1 MTICPITY
9 ESCNQLYSEKGL
21 KQLSRNLSGL
31 NPLPFSSLELRQ
43 EASSRAGKIS
53 IQGVQPKLSAR
64 LNVKNQCFDLV
75 DKNGH
80 YILKPQISDYQHA
93 PENEDL
99 TMRLA
104 SMAGIEIPLHGLL
117 YGRDNELTYFIRR
130 FDRTL
135 KNHKIHVE
143 DFAQLSGKSRDTKYN
158 SSMEQVAK
166 IIEKYCTF
174 PALEKAKLF
183 RIVLFCFLTGN
194 EDMHL
199 KNFSLIRKDG
209 LITLSPSYDLLN
221 TSIILSSPEE
231 ELALPLNGKKN
242 KLQRHDLFDYFAKER
257 LVVADKVVHKIAMSF
272 KDLQEN
278 WIQLI
283 DISFLPDEKKQ
294 DYKNLLQERYSR
306 MF

>member
-1 MTICPITY
+1 MTLCPISY
-9 ESCNQLYSEKGL
+9 EPCTGLYSEKGL
-21 KQLSRNLSGL
+21 KLLSKNLSGL
-31 NPLPFSSLELRQ
+31 YPLPFSSVELRQ

-53 IQGVQPKLSAR
+53 IQGVQPKLSAS

-80 YILKPQISDYQHA
+80 YILKPQISDYPHV

-104 SMAGIEIPLHGLL
+104 ASAGIEVPLHGLL

-143 DFAQLSGKSRDTKYN
+143 DFAQLSGKNRDTKYN

-166 IIEKYCTF
+166 IIEKFCTF
-174 PALEKAKLF
+174 PAIEKAKLF
-183 RIVLFCFLTGN
+183 KIMLFCFLTGN

-199 KNFSLIRKDG
+199 KNFSLIQHNG
-209 LITLSPSYDLLN
+209 MTTLSPSYDLLN
-221 TSIILSSPEE
+221 TSIILLYPDE

-242 KLQRHDLFDYFAKER
+242 KLKKHDFIDYFAKEK
-257 LVVADKVVHKIAMSF
+257 LMLTDKVIDTLMSNF
-272 KDLQEN
+272 KTLQNKWEQ
-278 WIQLI
+278 WIN
-283 DISFLPDEKKQ
+283 ISFLPFEKKQ
-294 DYKNLLQERYSR
+294 AYKEFLQSRYSR
-306 MF
+306 IF

>member
-1 MTICPITY
+1 MTLCPISY
-9 ESCNQLYSEKGL
+9 EPCTGLYSEKGL
-21 KQLSRNLSGL
+21 KLLSKNLSGL
-31 NPLPFSSLELRQ
+31 YPLPFSSVELRQ

-80 YILKPQISDYQHA
+80 YILKPQIFDYPHI

-104 SMAGIEIPLHGLL
+104 ASAGIEVPLHGLL

-143 DFAQLSGKSRDTKYN
+143 DFAQLSGKNRDTKYN
-158 SSMEQVAK
+158 STMEQVAK
-166 IIEKYCTF
+166 IIEKFCTF
-174 PALEKAKLF
+174 PAIEKAKLF
-183 RIVLFCFLTGN
+183 KIMLFCFLTGN

-199 KNFSLIRKDG
+199 KNFSLIQHNEM
-209 LITLSPSYDLLN
+209 TSLSPSYDLLN
-221 TSIILSSPEE
+221 TSIILLSPDE
-231 ELALPLNGKKN
+231 ELALPLNGKKS
-242 KLQRHDLFDYFAKER
+242 KLKKHDFIDYFAKEK
-257 LVVADKVVHKIAMSF
+257 LMLTDKVIDTLLSNF
-272 KDLQEN
+272 KTLQN
-278 WIQLI
+278 KWGQWIN
-283 DISFLPDEKKQ
+283 ISFLPFEKKQ
-294 DYKNLLQERYSR
+294 AYKNLLQSRYSR
-306 MF
+306 IF

>member
-1 MTICPITY
+1 MTLCPISY
-9 ESCNQLYSEKGL
+9 EPCTGLYSEKGL
-21 KQLSRNLSGL
+21 KLLSKSLSGL
-31 NPLPFSSLELRQ
+31 YPLPFSSVELRQ

-80 YILKPQISDYQHA
+80 YILKPQISDYPNV

-104 SMAGIEIPLHGLL
+104 ASAGISVPLHGLL

-135 KNHKIHVE
+135 KNQKIHVE
-143 DFAQLSGKSRDTKYN
+143 DFAQLSGKNRDTKYN

-166 IIEKYCTF
+166 IIEKFCTF
-174 PALEKAKLF
+174 PAIEKAKLF
-183 RIVLFCFLTGN
+183 KIMLFCFLTGN

-199 KNFSLIRKDG
+199 KNFSLIQHNG
-209 LITLSPSYDLLN
+209 MTALSPSYDLLN
-221 TSIILSSPEE
+221 TSIILLSPDE

-242 KLQRHDLFDYFAKER
+242 KLKKHDFMDYFAKEK
-257 LVVADKVVHKIAMSF
+257 LMLTDKVIDTLMSNF
-272 KDLQEN
+272 KTLQNKWEQ
-278 WIQLI
+278 WIN
-283 DISFLPDEKKQ
+283 ISFLPFEKKQ
-294 DYKNLLQERYSR
+294 AYKELLQSR
-306 MF
+306 CSRIF